1 MPPLATG
8 NVPVT
13 PVVSGKPVTLVI
25 TPEVGVPR
33 SGVTRVGLVART
45 MPPEPV
51 TAFPRAVATPV
62 PRAVTPVPPAEAGS
76 VPVVS
81 TEVDV
86 A

>member
-1 MPPLATG
+1 LATG

-13 PVVSGKPVTLVI
+13 PLVKGKPVTLVI
-25 TPEVGVPR
+25 TPEAGVP
-33 SGVTRVGLVART
+33 SAGVTRVGLVART

-51 TAFPRAVATPV
+51 TALPRAVATPV

-76 VPVVS
+76 VPVAK